1 MGQRAQVLGPLSLI
15 KTEYGSKMNYEEAR
29 VYLDEIAGYGSV
41 LGLSNMRELAER
53 LGNPQNQLKFVHIAG
68 TNGKGS
74 VLAYVSSVLTEAGY
88 RVGRYIS
95 PVVSSYEEKIQV
107 DGIPIDKADLAELV
121 TQIARAAD
129 AQKREKAG
137 TPTVFEV
144 ETVLAFLYFK
154 KKNCDVVVL
163 ETGLGGTDDAT
174 NIIEN
179 TDVCV
184 ITSVSM
190 DHGSV
195 LGNTLTEIAE
205 KKAGIIKPGAKV
217 VTAPQDEAVMNVI
230 REKCFREGCHL
241 TAVDTDSIERIYAGL
256 DGQRFRY
263 RGEEFE
269 ISLAGTYQVENACTA
284 IEVLKALRG
293 RGYKISNEAVYRGF
307 VNAKWPYRFTV
318 INQKPAVILDG
329 AHNPAGA
336 KALAESVKQYLAG
349 KKVRYV
355 FGVFADKDYEKIIE
369 LTAPFAEEIV
379 CVETP
384 GNPRALPAKKL
395 ADAVRK
401 VNPRA
406 KAADSIGAAVRRVM
420 EASEDDDAVVIFGS
434 LSFLVEAEREVK
446 SYGRQ

>member
-1 MGQRAQVLGPLSLI
+1 MGPLSLI

-53 LGNPQNQLKFVHIAG
+53 LGNPQDQLKFVHIAG

-121 TQIARAAD
+121 TQIARAVD
-129 AQKREKAG
+129 AQRREKAG

-163 ETGLGGTDDAT
+163 ETGLGGSDDAT

-179 TDVCV
+179 AEVCV
-184 ITSVSM
+184 ITPVSM
-190 DHGSV
+190 DHKSV

-217 VTAPQDEAVMNVI
+217 VTAPQDGPVMNVI
-230 REKCFREGCHL
+230 REKCLREGCHL

-256 DGQRFRY
+256 DGQKFGY
-263 RGEEFE
+263 GGEKYE
-269 ISLAGTYQVENACTA
+269 IPLAGTYQVENACTA
-284 IEVLKALRG
+284 LEVLGALRD
-293 RGYKISNEAVYRGF
+293 RGYKISNEAIHRGF
-307 VNAKWPYRFTV
+307 VNTKWPYRFTV
-318 INQKPAVILDG
+318 INRKPTVILDG

-384 GNPRALPAKKL
+384 GNPRALPAEKL
-395 ADAVRK
+395 ADAVKK

-406 KAADSIGAAVRRVM
+406 KAADSIGSAVRRVM

-434 LSFLVEAEREVK
+434 LSFLKEAEREVE

>member
-1 MGQRAQVLGPLSLI
+1 MSLI

-129 AQKREKAG
+129 AQRRETAG

-163 ETGLGGTDDAT
+163 ETGLGGSDDAT

-179 TDVCV
+179 AEVCV
-184 ITSVSM
+184 ITPVSM

-217 VTAPQDEAVMNVI
+217 VTAPQDEPVMNVI
-230 REKCFREGCHL
+230 REKCLREGCHL

-256 DGQRFRY
+256 DGQKFGY
-263 RGEEFE
+263 GGEKYE
-269 ISLAGTYQVENACTA
+269 ISLAGTYQVINACTA
-284 IEVLKALRG
+284 LEVLGALRE

-307 VNAKWPYRFTV
+307 VNTKWPYRFTV
-318 INQKPAVILDG
+318 INRKPTVILDG

-384 GNPRALPAKKL
+384 GNSRALPAEKL
-395 ADAVRK
+395 TDAVRK

-406 KAADSIGAAVRRVM
+406 KAADSIGSAVRRVM
-420 EASEDDDAVVIFGS
+420 NASGDDDAVVIFGS
-434 LSFLVEAEREVK
+434 LSFLGEAEREVE